1 MAKKA
6 DPKIV
11 STPSTQSATQQ
22 AAGQMAALPTTGQ
35 GEFLLY
41 QTEDAQTRVQ
51 VRFEAGDVWL
61 TQQQLAD
68 LYQSSPQNITQHI
81 RAIYQTGELQEAATC
96 KPYLQ
101 VRQERGRQVSR
112 SLKHYNLE
120 VALAIGYR
128 AKSHRGTQFRRWATE
143 QLKTYLRKGVLLDD
157 ERFKRGDDAEYF
169 EELLAR
175 IRDIRSSEKV
185 FWRKVLDIYATS
197 LDYDPHTET
206 SQQFFAT
213 VQNKMHW
220 AAHGHTA
227 AELIVQRVDA
237 QAPNMGL
244 TSWAA
249 ASKGGPVRKADV
261 GIAKNCLNAE
271 ELDTLNRIVTAYIE
285 VAELQAQAHQ
295 PMTMRDWAAELDNF
309 LRLTRKDILTHAGK
323 VPAKSALAKAE
334 AAFAEYQARVRNLP
348 SQVEKDFEAAI
359 AQPVKQLEKGRKAL
373 PKSKKRGD
381 A

>member
-1 MAKKA
+1 MAKK
-6 DPKIV
+6 
-11 STPSTQSATQQ
+11 STASAPFPLGGMAQPS
-22 AAGQMAALPTTGQ
+22 AAQVTGQ

-51 VRFEAGDVWL
+51 VRFQDSGIWL
-61 TQQQLAD
+61 TQAQLAE
-68 LYQSSPQNITQHI
+68 LYQCSSQNITQHI
-81 RAIYQTGELQEAATC
+81 RAIYESGELVEQATC

-120 VALAIGYR
+120 MVLAVGYR

-143 QLKTYLRKGVLLDD
+143 QLKTYLSKGVLLDD

-197 LDYDPHTET
+197 MDYDPNTET
-206 SQQFFAT
+206 SKQFFAT

-244 TSWAA
+244 THWTGANRGA
-249 ASKGGPVRKADV
+249 PVRKADV
-261 GIAKNCLNAE
+261 GIAKNYLDAE

-285 VAELQAQAHQ
+285 VAELQAQARQ
-295 PMTMRDWAAELDNF
+295 PMTMRDWAQELDNF

-323 VPAKSALAKAE
+323 VSAETALAKAR
-334 AAFAEYQARVRNLP
+334 AAYVEYRTRVRDLP
-348 SQVEKDFEAAI
+348 TPVDKDFEDVI
-359 AQPVKQLEKGRKAL
+359 AQPVKQLQKSRKAL
-373 PKSKKRGD
+373 PNKKKGD
-381 A
+381 QA

>member
-1 MAKKA
+1 MAKKPSA
-6 DPKIV
+6 KVDEIV
-11 STPSTQSATQQ
+11 QQ
-22 AAGQMAALPTTGQ
+22 PAGQMTGQ

-41 QTEDAQTRVQ
+41 QTEDAQARVQ
-51 VRFEAGDVWL
+51 VRFQDGGIWL
-61 TQQQLAD
+61 TQAQLAE
-68 LYQSSPQNITQHI
+68 LYQCSPQNITQHL
-81 RAIYQTGELQEAATC
+81 RAIYGAGELQEAATC

-120 VALAIGYR
+120 VVLGVGYR

-143 QLKTYLRKGVLLDD
+143 QLKTYLTKGVLLDD

-197 LDYDPHTET
+197 LDYDPRTET

-227 AELIVQRVDA
+227 AELIVRRVDA

-244 TSWAA
+244 TSWTA
-249 ASKGGPVRKADV
+249 ASKGGALRKADV
-261 GIAKNCLNAE
+261 GIAKNYLDAD

-295 PMTMRDWAAELDNF
+295 PMTMRDWAVELDNF
-309 LRLTRKDILTHAGK
+309 LRMTRKDILTHPGK
-323 VPAKSALAKAE
+323 VSADAALTKAQ
-334 AAFAEYQARVRNLP
+334 AAYAEYQTRTRNLP
-348 SQVEKDFEAAI
+348 SPVEKDFEAAI
-359 AQPVKQLEKGRKAL
+359 AQPVKRLQKSRKAL
-373 PKSKKRGD
+373 PDKNKGNQ

>member
-1 MAKKA
+1 M
-6 DPKIV
+6 
-11 STPSTQSATQQ
+11 S
-22 AAGQMAALPTTGQ
+22 Q

-41 QTEDAQTRVQ
+41 QAEDARTYIQ
-51 VRFEAGDVWL
+51 VRFQEGGLWL

-68 LYQSSPQNITQHI
+68 LYQSTPQNITQHV
-81 RAIYQTGELQEAATC
+81 RAIYETGELREEATC

-120 VALAIGYR
+120 MVLAIGYR
-128 AKSHRGTQFRRWATE
+128 VKSHRGTQFRRWATE
-143 QLKTYLRKGVLLDD
+143 QLKSYLEKGFLLDD
-157 ERFKRGDDAEYF
+157 ERFKGGQDSGYF

-175 IRDIRSSEKV
+175 IRDIRSSEKE

-197 LDYDPHTET
+197 IDYDPNTAT

-227 AELIVQRVDA
+227 AELIALRTDA

-244 TSWAA
+244 TSWVG
-249 ASKGGPVRKADV
+249 ASKGAPVRKADV
-261 GIAKNCLNAE
+261 SIAKNYLNAE
-271 ELDTLNRIVTAYIE
+271 ELETLNRLVTAYIE
-285 VAELQAQAHQ
+285 VAELQARAQQA
-295 PMTMRDWAAELDNF
+295 MAMRDWAVELDNF

-323 VPAKSALAKAE
+323 VSAE
-334 AAFAEYQARVRNLP
+334 AALTKAQEVYARYQQQRCNLP
-348 SQVEKDFEAAI
+348 SRVEKDFEAAI
-359 AQPVKQLEKGRKAL
+359 AKPVKMLEQNVK
-373 PKSKKRGD
+373 KSKRGTK
-381 A
+381 

>member
-1 MAKKA
+1 MVKQSMTATPVKA
-6 DPKIV
+6 GEF
-11 STPSTQSATQQ
+11 AQQ
-22 AAGQMAALPTTGQ
+22 PASQIAGQ

-51 VRFEAGDVWL
+51 VRFQDKGIWL
-61 TQQQLAD
+61 TQAQLAE
-68 LYQSSPQNITQHI
+68 LYQCSSQNITQHI
-81 RAIYQTGELQEAATC
+81 RAIYESGELVEQATC

-120 VALAIGYR
+120 IVLAVGYR

-143 QLKTYLRKGVLLDD
+143 QLKTYLSKGVLLDD

-197 LDYDPHTET
+197 VDYDPKTET

-244 TSWAA
+244 TNWTGANRGA
-249 ASKGGPVRKADV
+249 PVRKADV
-261 GIAKNCLNAE
+261 GIAKNYLNAD
-271 ELDTLNRIVTAYIE
+271 ELDKLNRIVTAYIE
-285 VAELQAQAHQ
+285 VAELQAQARQ
-295 PMTMRDWAAELDNF
+295 PMTMRDWAQELDNF

-323 VPAKSALAKAE
+323 VSADAALAKAQ
-334 AAFAEYQARVRNLP
+334 AAYAEYRARIRDLP
-348 SQVEKDFEAAI
+348 SPVDKDFEDAI
-359 AQPVKQLEKGRKAL
+359 AQPVKQLQISRKAL
-373 PKSKKRGD
+373 PNKKKGEH